1 MTEQGAIMLSAL
13 QHFVFCRR
21 QWALIHLE
29 QQWADN
35 VRTVEGHLMHRRA
48 HDEKQVEKRGD
59 LLVLRG
65 LHVRSETLQVT
76 GICDVVEFHQCQNG
90 VPLQGYEGLWQ
101 PYPVEYKRGSPKPY
115 DADELQLCAQAMCLE
130 EMLLCTIPEGSLYYG
145 ENRRRTQI
153 SFTPEM
159 RERVSAL
166 LAEMRQY
173 TERGYTPRPKP
184 TKGCN
189 TCSLKDVCLPK
200 LQRTTSVASYLRQHV
215 KEDDSCANC

>member
-1 MTEQGAIMLSAL
+1 MTENNDIMLSAL

-29 QQWADN
+29 QQWVDN
-35 VRTVEGHLMHRRA
+35 VRTVEGNLMHRRA
-48 HDEKQVEKRGD
+48 HDEKQVEKRGE
-59 LLVLRG
+59 LLIWRG
-65 LHVRSETLQVT
+65 LHVHSERLQAT
-76 GICDVVEFHQCQNG
+76 GICDVVEFRQNPEG
-90 VPLQGYEGLWQ
+90 VTLPGYEGLWQ
-101 PYPVEYKRGSPKPY
+101 PYPVEYKRGSPKPH

-189 TCSLKDVCLPK
+189 ACSLKDVCLPK
-200 LQRTTSVASYLRQHV
+200 LQRATSVASYVRQHV